1 MYILQKDKMDIK
13 RNELNE
19 FYKIMIKETKI
30 KKLLGRKK
38 GKKYVCDKYSKKLKG
53 TPLKWMHNVSIS
65 LL

>member
-13 RNELNE
+13 RKELNE

-38 GKKYVCDKYSKKLKG
+38 
-53 TPLKWMHNVSIS
+53 
-65 LL
+65 